1 MHNVISKFSSDG
13 RADMKSNLHFFNEL
27 FKTSKQE

>member
-13 RADMKSNLHFFNEL
+13 RADINSNLYFFNEL